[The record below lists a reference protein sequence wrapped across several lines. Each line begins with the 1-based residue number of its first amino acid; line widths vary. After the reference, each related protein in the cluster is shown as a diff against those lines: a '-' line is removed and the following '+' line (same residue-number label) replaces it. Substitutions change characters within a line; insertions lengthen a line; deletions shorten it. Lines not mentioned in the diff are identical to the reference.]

1 MTSHELSGQDLTSMI
16 EEIFA
21 ALIARGEIDIEPG
34 DVPDDLEIQA
44 DQWTVA
50 LTGDP
55 PSVAFLAVDDEPADA
70 SEMSSA
76 IRGVFEPDDLEALR
90 ALDHHLDGG
99 LRVALEQSGDLL
111 SIELATLLAEAPQT
125 QV

>member
-1 MTSHELSGQDLTSMI
+1 MTSHEMSGQDLISLLD
-16 EEIFA
+16 EVFA

-34 DVPDDLEIQA
+34 DVPGDIEIQA

-76 IRGVFEPDDLEALR
+76 IRGVFEPDDLAALR
-90 ALDHHLDGG
+90 ALDHRLEGG
-99 LRVALEQSGDLL
+99 LRLALEQSGDLL
-111 SIELATLLAEAPQT
+111 SIELATLLAEAPGT
-125 QV
+125 RM